1 MRPDAMKVN
10 LFSKISVRNFR
21 VKFQHHRCIKDPVLI
36 PEIHQTLVPLSDRTD
51 GGGSRAEAVMFGR
64 AEPPI
69 FLDRR
74 MAAGVVNGDH
84 DVTGILLGADADK
97 RRAVRTFPTGVEGI
111 FQKIAEDRAE
121 LWLTQRERGR
131 KLDADRKIDRRLAC
145 LLAVIA
151 DNRVDRIIFTPG
163 PRGVRWKRHTVLF
176 DVGIQILRFPALQV
190 MLDEI

>member
-84 DVTGILLGADADK
+84 DVTGILLAQMRINGALSVHSRQAS
-97 RRAVRTFPTGVEGI
+97 RAFS
-111 FQKIAEDRAE
+111 
-121 LWLTQRERGR
+121 
-131 KLDADRKIDRRLAC
+131 RRLPKIEQSSGSPSGREGGSWMRTEKSTDA
-145 LLAVIA
+145 
-151 DNRVDRIIFTPG
+151 
-163 PRGVRWKRHTVLF
+163 
-176 DVGIQILRFPALQV
+176 LRASSP
-190 MLDEI
+190 

>member
-1 MRPDAMKVN
+1 MIIIYIMRPDEMKVN

-36 PEIHQTLVPLSDRTD
+36 PEIHQTLVPLGDRTD

-97 RRAVRTFPTGVEGI
+97 RRAVCTFPTGVEGI

-131 KLDADRKIDRRLAC
+131 KLDADRKIDR
-145 LLAVIA
+145 
-151 DNRVDRIIFTPG
+151 
-163 PRGVRWKRHTVLF
+163 H
-176 DVGIQILRFPALQV
+176 
-190 MLDEI
+190 

>member
-1 MRPDAMKVN
+1 MIIIYIMRPDAMKVN

-36 PEIHQTLVPLSDRTD
+36 PEIRHALIPFRDRTD

-97 RRAVRTFPTGVEGI
+97 RRAVCTFPTGVEGI

-131 KLDADRKIDRRLAC
+131 KLDADRKIDR
-145 LLAVIA
+145 
-151 DNRVDRIIFTPG
+151 
-163 PRGVRWKRHTVLF
+163 H
-176 DVGIQILRFPALQV
+176 
-190 MLDEI
+190 

>member
-1 MRPDAMKVN
+1 MRLWYRSAIERM
-10 LFSKISVRNFR
+10 
-21 VKFQHHRCIKDPVLI
+21 
-36 PEIHQTLVPLSDRTD
+36 EAVP
-51 GGGSRAEAVMFGR
+51 RAEPVMFGR

-131 KLDADRKIDRRLAC
+131 KLDADRKNRLTPCAPPRR
-145 LLAVIA
+145 
-151 DNRVDRIIFTPG
+151 NS
-163 PRGVRWKRHTVLF
+163 
-176 DVGIQILRFPALQV
+176 
-190 MLDEI
+190 

>member
-1 MRPDAMKVN
+1 MIIIYIMRPDAMKVN

-36 PEIHQTLVPLSDRTD
+36 PEIHQTLVPLGDRTD

-97 RRAVRTFPTGVEGI
+97 RRAVCTFPTGVEGI
-111 FQKIAEDRAE
+111 FQKIDDD
-121 LWLTQRERGR
+121 L
-131 KLDADRKIDRRLAC
+131 LDQQWIHGNHIEITGYRDLDLIIRIAFADGGDCIEARFFRDFRRL
-145 LLAVIA
+145 
-151 DNRVDRIIFTPG
+151 F
-163 PRGVRWKRHTVLF
+163 
-176 DVGIQILRFPALQV
+176 
-190 MLDEI
+190 